1 MRLLQSRVIAL
12 TLSLA
17 MLTGCAIL
25 GSDSSYTIYSPQPT
39 IAVPAGIGVFPW
51 QLQVQ
56 QPYAGETL
64 STPNLL
70 VMPSPSVYQVFPA
83 ARWRDPPP
91 ALVGTLLLQTF
102 EQSGRIVGVDRAS
115 SGVNTDFVLASELRD
130 FEIELIG
137 GAPRAKVTL
146 HVKLLGYADNRIVA
160 SKTFETVA
168 PAATQDAASAS
179 QAIEAALTQLL
190 PQVRDWT
197 FSAADH
203 AYRARS
209 ASEAKTDPSAGQ

>member
-1 MRLLQSRVIAL
+1 MKSLPSRVGAL
-12 TLSLA
+12 TLTLA
-17 MLTGCAIL
+17 LLSGCAIL
-25 GSDSSYTIYSPQPT
+25 GSDSSYTIYAPQPT
-39 IAVPAGIGVFPW
+39 IPAPSDAGVVSW

-56 QPYAGETL
+56 QPYAGEML

-70 VMPSPSVYQVFPA
+70 VMPSPSVYQVFSA
-83 ARWRDPPP
+83 ARWRDAPP

-102 EQSGRIVGVDRAS
+102 ERSGRIVGVDRAS

-137 GAPRAKVTL
+137 GAPRARVTL
-146 HVKLLGYADNRIVA
+146 HAKLLGYADNRIVA
-160 SKTFETVA
+160 SRTFEATA
-168 PAATQDAASAS
+168 PAAAQDAASAS

-197 FSAADH
+197 FGAADQ
-203 AYRARS
+203 AYLARS
-209 ASEAKTDPSAGQ
+209 STGADAAASADK